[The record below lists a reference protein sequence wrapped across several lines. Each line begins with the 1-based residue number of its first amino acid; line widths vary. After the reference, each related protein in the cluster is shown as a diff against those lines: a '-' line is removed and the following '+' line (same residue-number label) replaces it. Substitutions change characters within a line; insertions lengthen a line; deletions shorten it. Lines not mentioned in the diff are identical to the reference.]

1 MILIFDNLKLKDPQ
15 IEVLSVRDNFK
26 DKSCLIE
33 LKFKSDTYSHVR
45 SINGFTYTETWTDS
59 DINTFVQNWFESN
72 VQED

>member
-1 MILIFDNLKLKDPQ
+1 MIIIFDNLQLKDPI

-45 SINGFTYTETWTDS
+45 SINGFTYDVTWTDT
-59 DINTFVQNWFESN
+59 DINSFVQQWVSDNSD
-72 VQED
+72 V

>member
-1 MILIFDNLKLKDPQ
+1 MTIIFDNLQITNPE

-45 SINGFTYTETWTDS
+45 SINGFTYDVTWDDS
-59 DINTFVQNWFESN
+59 DINTFVQQWVSDNSD
-72 VQED
+72 V